1 MEVGCEGVGGKDC
14 GGLLHADDES
24 GCHCVAVALHD
35 AVDADLAIDGG
46 RRVFFEHVDGGQ
58 EEDVGQ
64 DEALNMCHMS
74 HTNVTCHTP

>member
-1 MEVGCEGVGGKDC
+1 M
-14 GGLLHADDES
+14 
-24 GCHCVAVALHD
+24 AVALHN
-35 AVDADLAIDGG
+35 AVDADLAVDGG

-74 HTNVTCHTP
+74 HTSVTCHTQVSHVTHLERPVSAWDQTRGGGG